1 MTTRTN
7 TQQTKRSLGNRPP
20 RAFRDA
26 GTSRSPRPCSA
37 GKGYRA
43 IDEARC
49 VRLRDDTAELGV
61 SLCERSHVSTG
72 RTRTVSPTWSS
83 RLLRSPH
90 SHRREEPNKSNTTPT
105 TDFGTSLSPPLEKTI
120 NRNASYV
127 TRTTGKGSDRIFTC
141 RAEPTSSRK
150 SATAS
155 KRAGVVFA
163 PRRRSQ
169 SPEQD
174 SNLRFLDCSRCS
186 SAITFRAK
194 RTGQGL
200 PAFRRTKGARL
211 T

>member
-20 RAFRDA
+20 RVFRSTA
-26 GTSRSPRPCSA
+26 ERNPRPCSA

-90 SHRREEPNKSNTTPT
+90 SHRREELSTSHTTPT

-120 NRNASYV
+120 NRHASYV
-127 TRTTGKGSDRIFTC
+127 TRTTGKALSRIRT
-141 RAEPTSSRK
+141 RASWITP
-150 SATAS
+150 
-155 KRAGVVFA
+155 GV
-163 PRRRSQ
+163 PPQ
-169 SPEQD
+169 
-174 SNLRFLDCSRCS
+174 
-186 SAITFRAK
+186 
-194 RTGQGL
+194 
-200 PAFRRTKGARL
+200 
-211 T
+211 

>member
-7 TQQTKRSLGNRPP
+7 TQQTKRSLGTRPP

-43 IDEARC
+43 NDEARC
-49 VRLRDDTAELGV
+49 VRRADDTAELGV

-72 RTRTVSPTWSS
+72 LTRTVSPTWSS

-90 SHRREEPNKSNTTPT
+90 SHRQEEPSKSNTTPT
-105 TDFGTSLSPPLEKTI
+105 TDFGTSLSPRWKRLSTETP
-120 NRNASYV
+120 
-127 TRTTGKGSDRIFTC
+127 RTSLVRHW
-141 RAEPTSSRK
+141 
-150 SATAS
+150 
-155 KRAGVVFA
+155 
-163 PRRRSQ
+163 Q

-174 SNLRFLDCSRCS
+174 SNPRFLDYSRCS

-200 PAFRRTKGARL
+200 PAFRRAKGARL